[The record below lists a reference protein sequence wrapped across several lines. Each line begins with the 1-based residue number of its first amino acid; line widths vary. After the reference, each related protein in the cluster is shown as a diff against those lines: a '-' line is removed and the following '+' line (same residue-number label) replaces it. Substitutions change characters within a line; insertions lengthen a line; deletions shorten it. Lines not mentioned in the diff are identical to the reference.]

1 MMCFNKK
8 FYLFFLKHLF
18 HPISD
23 RFGPYFGPFR
33 SEFDRIG
40 PRSEN
45 GKKKK
50 KSSRA
55 HVQPRPQP
63 HDVSVRIELKCLDP
77 IDALVLSRFDYPGIC
92 LSL

>member
-50 KSSRA
+50 KIITGTCAAASTTARCVRAYRTQVSRPNRRTCA
-55 HVQPRPQP
+55 
-63 HDVSVRIELKCLDP
+63 
-77 IDALVLSRFDYPGIC
+77 F
-92 LSL
+92 